1 MKTYIYICVC
11 VYIYICNIHIYIY
24 TYIYICICPAAFQ
37 WQDYIPNV
45 VVLRRVL
52 RVAVGAGPTRTTIAL
67 VLLPRRR
74 IGASGH
80 DAAVAAAVAVAAVSR
95 LSLAAVESWMLEP
108 VCWQYKLLLYSDP
121 HTKNVETCQVL

>member
-1 MKTYIYICVC
+1 VCIYIQ
-11 VYIYICNIHIYIY
+11 Y
-24 TYIYICICPAAFQ
+24 TYIYIYICPAAFQ
-37 WQDYIPNV
+37 WQDYIPF

-52 RVAVGAGPTRTTIAL
+52 RVAVGAGPTTTMPAL
-67 VLLPRRR
+67 VLRHRRR

-108 VCWQYKLLLYSDP
+108 ECWQYKLLLYSDP